1 MTKCPEEDQRTIQA
15 WNKVYYP
22 HSAVYLKVKILS
34 LLLLLF
40 SETTFQSLCESVDF
54 YVIENGFIFYSRFIL
69 SELQSADLT
78 PYRL

>member
-1 MTKCPEEDQRTIQA
+1 MTKCPDEDQRTIQA

-22 HSAVYLKVKILS
+22 HSAVYLKVKIL
-34 LLLLLF
+34 LLF
-40 SETTFQSLCESVDF
+40 SETTFQSPCESVDF